1 MSDIL
6 EKILSTKREEIM
18 QRKQKLSLSDQKRLG
33 ESQDEP
39 RDFVN
44 ALKSAAINSR
54 AGVIAEIKKASPSQG
69 IIRENF
75 DPVSIAKSYEQH
87 GAACLSVLTDSQY
100 FQGSDD
106 FISLVKAHVGLP
118 VLRKDFTIDPYQ
130 VYEARAIGADCILLI
145 VAALDTKMLRE
156 LFELARS
163 LKLGVLVEVHNRAE
177 LQEALELD
185 LTLVGINNRNLK
197 TFETSLETTTELL
210 EHIPQ
215 SITVVTES
223 GIRNKSDVSLM
234 QKNQVNC
241 FLVGETFMRS
251 EIPGEALSDLF
262 YS

>member
-1 MSDIL
+1 
-6 EKILSTKREEIM
+6 
-18 QRKQKLSLSDQKRLG
+18 
-33 ESQDEP
+33 
-39 RDFVN
+39 
-44 ALKSAAINSR
+44 
-54 AGVIAEIKKASPSQG
+54 
-69 IIRENF
+69 
-75 DPVSIAKSYEQH
+75 
-87 GAACLSVLTDSQY
+87 
-100 FQGSDD
+100 
-106 FISLVKAHVGLP
+106 
-118 VLRKDFTIDPYQ
+118 
-130 VYEARAIGADCILLI
+130 
-145 VAALDTKMLRE
+145 MLRE

-177 LQEALELD
+177 LQKALELD

-197 TFETSLETTTELL
+197 TFETSLDTTTELL

>member
-6 EKILSTKREEIM
+6 KKIVLTKREEII
-18 QRKQKLSLSDQKRLG
+18 QRKQTLSLSDQMKLG
-33 ESQDEP
+33 EPLDEP

-44 ALKSAAINSR
+44 ALKSAAISSQ

-75 DPVSIAKSYEQH
+75 DPVSIAKSYQQH

-100 FQGSDD
+100 FHGSDD
-106 FISLVKAHVGLP
+106 FISLVKEHVELP

-130 VYEARAIGADCILLI
+130 VYESKAIGADCILLI

-156 LFELARS
+156 LFELAHS
-163 LKLGVLVEVHNRAE
+163 LKLGVLVEVHNKAE

-197 TFETSLETTTELL
+197 TFETSLDTTTELL

-215 SITVVTES
+215 SVTVVTES

-234 QKNQVNC
+234 QRNQVNC
-241 FLVGETFMRS
+241 FLVGEAFMRS
-251 EIPGEALSDLF
+251 EIPGKALSHLF